1 MGWHA
6 STDVLPAGA
15 SAASILRVRRH
26 WRRRMGARMSAV
38 GGEGR
43 VARATAMVAEL
54 LASARESLQ
63 GMLAQPGDELSL
75 HQAITAL
82 RRARELVEPLGL
94 PAALLMLD
102 ELHEIVRRQRG
113 RSQPMP
119 ADAAKLFGRAALQLP
134 IVLEA
139 VAAGTTSGTEA
150 LLPMINAL
158 RRLRG
163 EATVDLGALNAPTV
177 SADNPTVDPVQ
188 REALLGIARE
198 FDVCV
203 RAWQGSASATAE
215 LKRLASICEDL
226 AGRTSQRSGK
236 SLFSL
241 SAGLLAAMADQAF
254 VGGPALRSSIA
265 DLHGEILRWANQ
277 GDACFER
284 QPPDNAVR
292 KLGYFA
298 TVAPTHHPRVV
309 MLRREMGTHEPE
321 RGDMKVADARAKE
334 EASKAP
340 PVARASFIE
349 KEPGPSDERRSGVK
363 PSAFA
368 LKRELNSEQMMT
380 LNHLERFGWELKFV
394 RRREGKIVPVVFDS
408 DRSTYGYLQEDGE
421 LNEKPD
427 FHIRA

>member
-1 MGWHA
+1 
-6 STDVLPAGA
+6 
-15 SAASILRVRRH
+15 
-26 WRRRMGARMSAV
+26 MSAV

-43 VARATAMVAEL
+43 LARATAMVAEL
-54 LASARESLQ
+54 LASARESVQ
-63 GMLAQPGDELSL
+63 GMVAQPEDELSL
-75 HQAITAL
+75 HQAVTAL

-119 ADAAKLFGRAALQLP
+119 GDAAKLFGRAALQLP

-163 EATVDLGALNAPTV
+163 EAAVDMDALNAPTEV
-177 SADNPTVDPVQ
+177 IDSADVDPAQ
-188 REALLGIARE
+188 REALLAIARE

-203 RAWQGSASATAE
+203 RAWQGSATATAE
-215 LKRLASICEDL
+215 LRRLASICEDL
-226 AGRTSQRSGK
+226 AGRTSQRLGK
-236 SLFSL
+236 SLFNL
-241 SAGLLAAMADQAF
+241 SAGLLSAMADQAF

-265 DLHGEILRWANQ
+265 DLHGEIVRWANQ
-277 GDACFER
+277 GDVCFER
-284 QPPDNAVR
+284 QPPDTAVR

-298 TVAPTHHPRVV
+298 TVAPTNHPRVV
-309 MLRREMGTHEPE
+309 MLRRSLGTLDPE
-321 RGDMKVADARAKE
+321 RGDMKVAEARAKA
-334 EASKAP
+334 EAHNAP
-340 PVARASFIE
+340 PTRASFIQ
-349 KEPGPSDERRSGVK
+349 KELGPNDERRSGVK